1 MMQYN
6 APDRQLSFLKGP
18 QHHSHIAMHYFQ
30 LVQMVTTW
38 TKNYKFKT
46 QNYKLQPRTV
56 SGYVFISPE

>member
-30 LVQMVTTW
+30 LVQMVTAW
-38 TKNYKFKT
+38 TKTTSLKHKT
-46 QNYKLQPRTV
+46 TSYN
-56 SGYVFISPE
+56 PELCLVMY